1 MAQDQTYD
9 IEMQE
14 YVRAAL
20 ETLTPREQDV
30 LSHLLEGRTN
40 CEIARALNISPKT
53 VDIHRSNLL
62 AKLSVRNTLA
72 LVIRVLSYRF
82 SASLSALQA
91 PIKRLDYRHGARP

>member
-1 MAQDQTYD
+1 MAQDQNYD
-9 IEMQE
+9 LEMQE

-30 LSHLLEGRTN
+30 LAHLLEGRTN
-40 CEIARALNISPKT
+40 CEIARALHISPKT

-82 SASLSALQA
+82 AASLKALEPA
-91 PIKRLDYRHGARP
+91 LKRVEHGHGARS

>member
-9 IEMQE
+9 LEMQE

-20 ETLTPREQDV
+20 ETLTPREQEV
-30 LSHLLEGRTN
+30 LTHLLEGRTN
-40 CEIARALNISPKT
+40 GEIGRVLHISPKT

-82 SASLSALQA
+82 GASLRALESQF
-91 PIKRLDYRHGARP
+91 KRVEPGNGGRS

>member
-1 MAQDQTYD
+1 MAHDQTFD
-9 IEMQE
+9 LEMQE

-20 ETLTPREQDV
+20 ATLTPREQDV
-30 LSHLLEGRTN
+30 LTHLLEGRTN
-40 CEIARALNISPKT
+40 CEIARALHISPKT

-82 SASLSALQA
+82 SASLRTLESHLRRVEQG
-91 PIKRLDYRHGARP
+91 RGGRP

>member
-1 MAQDQTYD
+1 MAQDQSYD
-9 IEMQE
+9 LEMQE

-30 LSHLLEGRTN
+30 LAHLLEGRTN
-40 CEIARALNISPKT
+40 CEIARALHISPKT

-72 LVIRVLSYRF
+72 LVIRVMSYRF
-82 SASLSALQA
+82 SASLRALETQF
-91 PIKRLDYRHGARP
+91 KRVEQTGSRP

>member
-1 MAQDQTYD
+1 MAHDQTYD
-9 IEMQE
+9 LEMQE

-20 ETLTPREQDV
+20 DTLTPREKDV
-30 LSHLLEGRTN
+30 LSHLLEARTN

-82 SASLSALQA
+82 SAKLKAIETPS
-91 PIKRLDYRHGARP
+91 KRVEHAHGVRP